1 MTSEVSSRHSKN
13 LTVLIVIL
21 FFYLVCTY
29 SRVINGSLSIKLNQW
44 ELAFCYWLA
53 VGIVMRNWRFLATQ
67 LFSLAAFGLVF
78 SILQKVTFSVNYAD
92 IVETTSARSL
102 PVIILLYVVGPGIFF
117 SFNFDPYGL
126 VKELPRIVNVRAT
139 AQVLLM
145 LSAGEMFQA
154 RFSEVSENLVV
165 RGINVRNG
173 GRRFLSVPTF
183 LPPLLMA
190 LIQEAAYRHSYNAM
204 LGCPPECFP
213 VHDAR
218 TRISVAQWLSLA
230 VAGVLVTVRLL
241 I

>member
-1 MTSEVSSRHSKN
+1 VTSETSSRHSKN

-21 FFYLVCTY
+21 MFYLACTY
-29 SRVINGSLSIKLNQW
+29 SRVINDAVSINLNQW
-44 ELAFCYWLA
+44 ELALCYWLV
-53 VGIVMRNWRFLATQ
+53 VGLVIRNWRFLATQ

-78 SILQKVTFSVNYAD
+78 TILQKVTFSVTYAD
-92 IVETTSARSL
+92 IVANTGARSL
-102 PVIILLYVVGPGIFF
+102 PVVILLYIVGPGVFF
-117 SFNFDPYGL
+117 SFNFDAYGL

-154 RFSEVSENLVV
+154 RFSEVSENLIV
-165 RGINVRNG
+165 RGINLRNG

-204 LGCPPECFP
+204 LGCPPERFP

-218 TRISVAQWLSLA
+218 TRISKAQSVSLA
-230 VAGVLVTVRLL
+230 VAGLLVIVRFL